1 MTCLF
6 SICSGPVSDAAPV
19 LEKDD
24 MEPENK
30 RRKTDDGEKS
40 WEISVYLMLHSW
52 HLRAQFYLS

>member
-6 SICSGPVSDAAPV
+6 SICSGPISDAAPV
-19 LEKDD
+19 QEKDD

-40 WEISVYLMLHSW
+40 WEII
-52 HLRAQFYLS
+52 